1 LSLNL
6 ENSVKDLVA
15 HIKSKSPDPSEQAAI
30 AERLLLASMTV
41 MLSLAKNK
49 NVDDFRL
56 GNFTY
61 TAMRLLDH
69 LSTSVPKQ

>member
-6 ENSVKDLVA
+6 ENSVKDLVEKIRA
-15 HIKSKSPDPSEQAAI
+15 SVKTAPEQAAV

-41 MLSLAKNK
+41 MIALSKENK
-49 NVDDFRL
+49 IDQFRL

-61 TAMRLLDH
+61 TAHRLLEELTAGVKH
-69 LSTSVPKQ
+69 N